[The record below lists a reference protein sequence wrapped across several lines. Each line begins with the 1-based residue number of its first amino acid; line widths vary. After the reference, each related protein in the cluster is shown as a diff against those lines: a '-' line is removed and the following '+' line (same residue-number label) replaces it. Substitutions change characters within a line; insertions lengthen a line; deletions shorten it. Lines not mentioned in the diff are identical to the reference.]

1 MVIDTNIERMYN
13 AGKHDIPNAADEL
26 STISSRL
33 HNHLV
38 TFNKQ
43 AALAGDPAIMTS
55 MLQVGGDLYDVLRG
69 GVVSLNNCASALIKT
84 ADDFVRTDEDAR
96 DDYRKMDGKLRD
108 APEHAGAIEPPELKD
123 PEAPGATAP
132 APPIYGGN
140 EEIPSTPDPEAPG
153 IDAERRERQEDGSE
167 SAHEREKRRG

>member
-1 MVIDTNIERMYN
+1 MVIDTNLEHMYN
-13 AGKHDIPNAADEL
+13 AAKHDIPNAADKL
-26 STISSRL
+26 STIASRL
-33 HNHLV
+33 HDHLV

-69 GVVSLNNCASALIKT
+69 GVVSLNNCSGALIKT

-96 DDYRKMDGKLRD
+96 NDYRTMDGKLKSD
-108 APEHAGAIEPPELKD
+108 PLPYGASTPPELKD

-132 APPIYGGN
+132 APPVHGGN

-153 IDAERRERQEDGSE
+153 TDAERRETQEESSE
-167 SAHEREKRRG
+167 SSHEREKRRG

>member
-1 MVIDTNIERMYN
+1 MVIDTNIERMYY

-26 STISSRL
+26 STIASRL
-33 HNHLV
+33 YHHLV

-43 AALAGDPAIMTS
+43 SALAGDPAIMTS

-69 GVVSLNNCASALIKT
+69 GVTSLNNCAGALIKT

-96 DDYRKMDGKLRD
+96 DDYRQMDGKLKN
-108 APEHAGAIEPPELKD
+108 APLPTEATTTPELTD
-123 PEAPGATAP
+123 PEAPGAVAP

-140 EEIPSTPDPEAPG
+140 ETIESTPDPEAPSV
-153 IDAERRERQEDGSE
+153 DAERRESQEDTSE
-167 SAHEREKRRG
+167 YEHEREKRRG